1 MVTDKIGQP
10 LMYLVRHATID
21 LDVKGKIRG
30 TQNEPLNE
38 EGEDE
43 ATELEEF
50 FADLPVSAVYSDDL
64 DRTYHTAIRIAHGKD
79 LEVTQDIDLRSWDVG
94 WDLEGLSIAANEAE
108 IKELKFQPDKIP
120 VGGESW
126 NSFEAK
132 MLKAFDKYVIKAME
146 ASDPIVLVMHGSG
159 LQVIWDYI
167 GAAEKGTSYDSTPF
181 EPSGVAAIYI
191 ARDGYKAKILRLA
204 KVMADA

>member
-21 LDVKGKIRG
+21 LDVEGKIRG

-38 EGEDE
+38 QGEDE
-43 ATELEEF
+43 AAELGEF

-79 LEVTQDIDLRSWDVG
+79 LEVTQDINLRSWDVG
-94 WDLEGLSIAANEAE
+94 SDLEGLSIAANEAE

-120 VGGESW
+120 VGGQSW
-126 NSFEAK
+126 NSFEK
-132 MLKAFDKYVIKAME
+132 QTVKAFEKYVAKAMT
-146 ASDPIVLVMHGSG
+146 ASAPIIVVMHGSG
-159 LQVIWDYI
+159 IQV
-167 GAAEKGTSYDSTPF
+167 
-181 EPSGVAAIYI
+181 
-191 ARDGYKAKILRLA
+191 
-204 KVMADA
+204 